1 MKTILVL
8 NGPNLN
14 LLGQRQPDIYGHATL
29 EDVEQLCAMHCQ
41 QHGFGLQC
49 MQSNHEGQLL
59 DWLHQAHQDY
69 VAGKLA
75 AVLLNAGAFTHTS
88 VALYDA
94 IKGIDAPVYEIHIS
108 NTHQR
113 ENFRHHSYIS
123 PVAQGVIMGFGINS
137 YALGI
142 EAVALAQPKLQ
153 A

>member
-14 LLGQRQPDIYGHATL
+14 LLGQRQPEVYGHTTL
-29 EDVEQLCAMHCQ
+29 SDVEQLCAMHCT
-41 QHGFGLQC
+41 QHGFDLQF
-49 MQSNHEGQLL
+49 MQSNHEGQLI
-59 DWLHQAHQDY
+59 DWLHEAQRDY
-69 VAGKLA
+69 AQGKLA
-75 AVLLNAGAFTHTS
+75 GVLLNAGAYTHTS

-108 NTHQR
+108 NTYQR
-113 ENFRHHSYIS
+113 EIFRHKSFIS
-123 PVAQGVIMGFGINS
+123 PVAAGIIAGFGINS

-142 EAVALAQPKLQ
+142 EAVALDQPQLQ

>member
-1 MKTILVL
+1 MKNILVI

-14 LLGQRQPDIYGHATL
+14 LLGQRQPDVYGHATL
-29 EDVEQLCAMHCQ
+29 EDAERLCAIHCR
-41 QHGFGLQC
+41 QHGFALQF

-59 DWLHQAHQDY
+59 DWLHQAQRDY
-69 VAGKLA
+69 AAGTA
-75 AVLLNAGAFTHTS
+75 TAVLLNAGAYTHTS

-94 IKGIDAPVYEIHIS
+94 IKGIDIPVYEIHIS

-123 PVAQGVIMGFGINS
+123 AVARGVIMGFGINS

-142 EAVALAQPKLQ
+142 EAVALAQPTMQ